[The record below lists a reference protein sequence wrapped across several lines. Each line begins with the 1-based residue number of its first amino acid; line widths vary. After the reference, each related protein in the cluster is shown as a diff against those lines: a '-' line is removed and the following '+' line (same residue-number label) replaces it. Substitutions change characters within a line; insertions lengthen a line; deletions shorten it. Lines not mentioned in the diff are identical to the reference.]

1 MSPPRPPRAALY
13 ARVSTTNHGQDVGLQ
28 LDELRQVAAQ
38 RGWTIAGEYVDVGV
52 SGTKTARPGLD
63 RMLADVQTG
72 KLDLVAVWKLDR
84 LGRSLQHVL
93 ATLDQFGAQG
103 VAFVSLR
110 DQGLDS
116 TTPAGRLFTAMI
128 AAFAAFER
136 DLIQERVVAG
146 IRRAQAAGRHCG
158 RPKKEIDLRPAMA
171 LLREGRGLKDV
182 ARILKVPRATLRRR
196 LEEAGQWS
204 TGRGAG
210 RAEGSVGAAQYG
222 EEPVICRNA
231 DSAASSVGVL

>member
-1 MSPPRPPRAALY
+1 MSLPRALRAALY
-13 ARVSTTNHGQDVGLQ
+13 ARVSTIGHGQDVGLQ

-38 RGWTIAGEYVDVGV
+38 RGWDVVGIYEDAGV
-52 SGTKTARPGLD
+52 SGTRTSRPGLD
-63 RMLADVQTG
+63 RMLADAQAG
-72 KLDLVAVWKLDR
+72 KLDIVAVWKLDR

-93 ATLDQFGAQG
+93 ATLDQLTAQG

-146 IRRAQAAGRHCG
+146 IRRAQANGKHCG
-158 RPKKEIDLRPAMA
+158 RPKKEIDLRPALA

-196 LEEAGQWS
+196 LEEAGQWPIAP
-204 TGRGAG
+204 TE
-210 RAEGSVGAAQYG
+210 RAA
-222 EEPVICRNA
+222 
-231 DSAASSVGVL
+231 

>member
-1 MSPPRPPRAALY
+1 
-13 ARVSTTNHGQDVGLQ
+13 
-28 LDELRQVAAQ
+28 
-38 RGWTIAGEYVDVGV
+38 
-52 SGTKTARPGLD
+52 
-63 RMLADVQTG
+63 
-72 KLDLVAVWKLDR
+72 DLVAVWKLDR

-93 ATLDQFGAQG
+93 ATLDQLNTQG

-116 TTPAGRLFTAMI
+116 STPAGRLFTAMI

-146 IRRAQAAGRHCG
+146 IRRAQAAGKHCG
-158 RPKKEIDLRPAMA
+158 RPRKEIDLRPAVA

-196 LEEAGQWS
+196 LEEAGQWPVA
-204 TGRGAG
+204 REAG
-210 RAEGSVGAAQYG
+210 QREAA
-222 EEPVICRNA
+222 
-231 DSAASSVGVL
+231 

>member
-1 MSPPRPPRAALY
+1 MGMTSMSSRLRAALY
-13 ARVSTTNHGQDVGLQ
+13 ARVSTAGHGQDVGLQ

-38 RGWTIAGEYVDVGV
+38 RGWDVVGIYEDAGV
-52 SGTKTARPGLD
+52 SGTKTSRPGLD
-63 RMLADVQTG
+63 RMLADAQAG

-93 ATLDQFGAQG
+93 ATLDQLNTQG

-146 IRRAQAAGRHCG
+146 IRRAQAAGKHCG
-158 RPKKEIDLRPAMA
+158 RPRKDLDLRPAVA
-171 LLREGRGLKDV
+171 LLRAGRGLKDV

-196 LEEAGQWS
+196 LEEAGQWPVE
-204 TGRGAG
+204 RQAG
-210 RAEGSVGAAQYG
+210 QREAA
-222 EEPVICRNA
+222 
-231 DSAASSVGVL
+231 